1 MMRRECAGTR
11 NTDQENMPA
20 IQIRPAVATD
30 MPKLMGLDHSSSS
43 EYVWQ
48 LELRRDAGQT
58 VATFR
63 DVKLPRPI
71 PLTYPHDPYA
81 LGDEWID
88 MAMVF
93 VALAGPD
100 PVGYACLAERYSAA
114 AWVTDLVVAPNWR
127 RRGVASALID
137 SGKEWAGER
146 RLRRLF
152 LEMQSKN
159 QGAIRLA
166 QKHGFE
172 FCGYNDHYYTT
183 QDVALFFARAV

>member
-1 MMRRECAGTR
+1 MA
-11 NTDQENMPA
+11 A

-30 MPKLMGLDHSSSS
+30 IPRLMGIDHSASS

-48 LELRRDAGQT
+48 LELRREAGQV

-63 DVKLPRPI
+63 DVRLPRPI
-71 PLTYPHDPYA
+71 ALIYPHDPFA
-81 LGDEWID
+81 LADDWTR
-88 MAMVF
+88 MATVL
-93 VALAGPD
+93 VALSGRD
-100 PVGYACLAERYSAA
+100 PIGYAAVVEQPLSAA
-114 AWVTDLVVAPNWR
+114 LVTDLVVAPSWR
-127 RRGVASALID
+127 RRGVAGALLDSAR
-137 SGKEWAGER
+137 EWAEQRGH
-146 RLRRLF
+146 RRLF

-159 QGAIRLA
+159 QAAIRLA